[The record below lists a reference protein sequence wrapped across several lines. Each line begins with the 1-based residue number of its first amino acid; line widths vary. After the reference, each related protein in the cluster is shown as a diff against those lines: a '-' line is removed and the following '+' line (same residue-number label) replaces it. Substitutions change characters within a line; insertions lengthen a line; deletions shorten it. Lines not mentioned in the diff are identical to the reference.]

1 MGETVLTCIAVA
13 ATVAAVTGEG
23 RVCDVLA
30 SFFTSCDVHNFFHV
44 PCLCAVC
51 LDKYFGGAMFGLG

>member
-13 ATVAAVTGEG
+13 VTVAAVTGEG
-23 RVCDVLA
+23 RVCDVLV

-51 LDKYFGGAMFGLG
+51 LDK